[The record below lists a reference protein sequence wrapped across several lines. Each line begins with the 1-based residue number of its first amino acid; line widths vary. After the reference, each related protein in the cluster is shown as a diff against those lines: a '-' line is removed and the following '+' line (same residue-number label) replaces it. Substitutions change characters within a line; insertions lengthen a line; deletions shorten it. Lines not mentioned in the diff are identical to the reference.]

1 MSKCMGELETW
12 QAFSAILTAWRCN
25 FGWNALLGLCPE
37 NVSLKGDAVTGQ
49 RNTTDCIVWNAT
61 GADQTNYTT
70 LHVQYWC
77 AATALKRIVP
87 GMLYRQLEHVVAAP
101 RSFVSYTWVHNP
113 PQSQSITRKHRNNV
127 G

>member
-25 FGWNALLGLCPE
+25 FGWNTLLGLCPE

-70 LHVQYWC
+70 LHAQYWC
-77 AATALKRIVP
+77 PATALKRIVP
-87 GMLYRQLEHVVAAP
+87 GMLYRQLEHLVAAL
-101 RSFVSYTWVHNP
+101 RSFVSLALVPNP
-113 PQSQSITRKHRNNV
+113 LRKQKITPKNIIDD
-127 G
+127 